1 MSEKNSSIVNSART
15 ALTSAENIGASQIV
29 RVAIFG
35 DTRGFQ
41 PEDPVMTW
49 TSGPIGFPI
58 RYICDFTEDGLYIA
72 SRWSDNA
79 TIKEVKIEEA
89 LQGLNPD
96 IEIASWLCGQAFY
109 MKEKGIKTVKQLI
122 EDIQSK
128 RVKA

>member
-1 MSEKNSSIVNSART
+1 MSEKNSSEKT
-15 ALTSAENIGASQIV
+15 EGGMALTTPSGEGASQIV
-29 RVAIFG
+29 RVVIFG

-41 PEDPVMTW
+41 PKDPVMTW
-49 TSGPIGFPI
+49 TNKTH

-96 IEIASWLCGQAFY
+96 TEIASWLCGQAFY
-109 MKEKGIKTVKQLI
+109 MQKKGIKTVKQLI